1 MSARVHA
8 HAVTVS
14 RYPTPSNTGQMRYK
28 ELINSLQN
36 AGKDPSRLIFEDD
49 LTGLN
54 NRRFLLG
61 YFEHNVRGEDDE
73 HLPLSLAL
81 LDIDLFKTVND
92 TYGHDAGDEALV
104 FVAGL
109 LKEVVGQD
117 GYPVRLGGD
126 EFLMLFPATEPEQAV
141 AQARRLQQF
150 TKERPLDLSG
160 GKGTIYISL
169 SIGIASAPA
178 DARNGS
184 DLMRQADIALY
195 MSKKQGRNRVSI
207 AREADPEETA
217 PKVALHRLDDAAIA
231 GRNAELQAVSE
242 ALEALSRG
250 ESSVLLIEGT
260 PGMGKTTV
268 IEAIRRSVAINPAFS
283 VVKVSGQ
290 RQEEFRPYYLAGL
303 VVRSLMSERAGKGAA
318 ALDTLDARELHY
330 LGQVLPSLDDG
341 DATVDADQQRR
352 RQGIFDTLVKLTT
365 TLLDGK
371 PLALLVD
378 DLQYADEG
386 TLVLLKVLTERAAA
400 PIFVCGAANDTLGS
414 GPDETAPPWERFFET
429 TGAELCV
436 SRRRLQPLDAND
448 IRLHLSSVYPGIDLP
463 LGFEDQLQRTT
474 SGNPLFLSEVL
485 RMLVLDGK
493 LSLAGQCWTVEPLEP
508 GYLPRSLEEIVNRK
522 IASLDE
528 RGRNILEQISALGED
543 VALSVVTGATNAPE
557 SEVLEFLNRARSLG
571 LLRTDFQNK
580 DESVRFLGEG
590 VREIVYR
597 SIPLERRQELH
608 AHLGA
613 YQEALHQQ
621 RLDPSASIVAHH
633 FKRAAD
639 AAKASRY
646 DHIHDLQAATF
657 DRDEAEHYSA
667 EHLAQ
672 QEEASREEKLSAA
685 ALAQLP
691 NLVRAVVTAVRSVT
705 LYPLDSQTVQ
715 KAYQEAFE
723 AAVAALEFAEHVEIS
738 RSQGLL
744 VANGH
749 KVDVSDFRLRARAY
763 LELLDRAD
771 LEGVDFRRGLFA
783 SEVRALLTQLGQVKL
798 ELVDENYWAAFAAE
812 QGLEHIVF
820 HQRRYSGVRRR
831 RARSRRAPAAAG
843 WELGSEERSLVS
855 DTLRAIL
862 GAANSV
868 KLYPIGSLHV
878 SSAIDRLHEALSKV
892 VTLRPAL
899 TLASTEGTLLVN
911 GAKAPV
917 TGAEGLSESVLAL
930 FSASDIQSLTFLATY
945 TRDEILIFVEAL
957 KNLPAFVEPSFW
969 ETLAQE
975 RNLQGLVFNG
985 YYPALVA
992 SVLATVESDPDEPEA
1007 AARALSNRPAEVLV
1021 ETLPTVGKDLLAKG
1035 ELALLRKVV
1044 RRVFTYYG
1052 AHGVPEREEVMR
1064 SCRALL
1070 DASGQAAQHQFS
1082 AVAVDHVLKAFRQEE
1097 DDQALGAL
1105 ATLLYQMTDSLLH
1118 FSDFTRA
1125 GRIFAEIRDRRRH
1138 LIKARRTTGP
1148 GFAVLNRAVDAAT
1161 QALLM
1166 AEFQSKD
1173 SERQEKAA
1181 LVLESLG
1188 TPSISVLVEV
1198 IKQEKDLRTR
1208 QLAAVLLSR
1217 MGRDA
1222 ANRLKQEVVLEVTSE
1237 QRLRILEVIDIVTRD
1252 LKMEL
1257 MLCLSDVNAGVR
1269 RAAFR
1274 LSERLK
1280 DQPVLEV
1287 LVDLAR
1293 NQGIGAAKGA
1303 IRSLATSPGAASA
1316 LVSTLEGTKDP
1327 EKAIAC
1333 AQALARLGDPV
1344 AVPALKS
1351 VLRSRTFPVFG
1362 KPRWAGQ
1369 VRATAAFAL
1378 ACIGGDRAQAVLKQ
1392 VANDPDPRVRQIALH
1407 GAASAPG
1414 RAALNDFDQIDVGDT
1429 DGDVCEG

>member
-1 MSARVHA
+1 MLARVHA
-8 HAVTVS
+8 DAVTAS
-14 RYPTPSNTGQMRYK
+14 RYPTPSDRGQMRYH
-28 ELINSLQN
+28 ELINSLHN

-61 YFEHNVRGEDDE
+61 YFEHTVQWEADE
-73 HLPLSLAL
+73 HFPLSLAL
-81 LDIDLFKTVND
+81 LDIDLFKSIND

-109 LKEVVGQD
+109 LKEVAGHD

-126 EFLMLFPATEPEQAV
+126 EFMMLFPATDLEQAV
-141 AQARRLQQF
+141 AHARRLQQF
-150 TKERPLDLSG
+150 TRERPLDLSG
-160 GKGTIYISL
+160 RKGSIRISL
-169 SIGIASAPA
+169 SIGVASAPA
-178 DARNGS
+178 DATNGNA
-184 DLMRQADIALY
+184 LIRQADIALY
-195 MSKKQGRNRVSI
+195 VSKKRGRNRVSL
-207 AREADPEETA
+207 ANEAEPEETA
-217 PKVALHRLDDAAIA
+217 PKVALDRLEDAAVA
-231 GRNAELQAVSE
+231 GRRDEVQAVSA
-242 ALEALSRG
+242 ALDALSRG
-250 ESSVLLIEGT
+250 ESSVLLIEGS

-268 IEAIRRSVAINPAFS
+268 IEAIRQSVAVNPAFS
-283 VVKVSGQ
+283 VVKISGR

-303 VVRSLMSERAGKGAA
+303 LVRSLMSQRAGKAAA

-352 RQGIFDTLVKLTT
+352 RQGIFDTLVKFTT

-386 TLVLLKVLTERAAA
+386 TLVLLKVLTERASP
-400 PIFVCGAANDTLGS
+400 PIFVCGAANDTLG
-414 GPDETAPPWERFFET
+414 GPDETAPPWERFFQT

-436 SRRRLQPLDAND
+436 ARRRLRPLDAND

-463 LGFEDQLQRTT
+463 PGFDAELQRTT

-493 LSLAGQCWTVEPLEP
+493 LSLAGQRWTVEPLEP
-508 GYLPRSLEEIVNRK
+508 GYLPRSLEEIVNRR

-528 RGRNILEQISALGED
+528 RGRNLLEQISALGED
-543 VALSVVTGATNAPE
+543 VALSVVTGATNVSE
-557 SEVLEFLNRARSLG
+557 NEVLEFLNRARSLG

-580 DESVRFLGEG
+580 DESMRFLGEA

-597 SIPLERRQELH
+597 SIPPERRQELH

-621 RLDPSASIVAHH
+621 RLDPSASVVAYH

-639 AAKASRY
+639 AEKASRY

-667 EHLAQ
+667 EHLAPQ

-705 LYPLDSQTVQ
+705 LYPLDSQPVQ

-723 AAVAALEFAEHVEIS
+723 AAVAALEFAEHVEIA
-738 RSQGLL
+738 RSHGVL

-749 KVDVSDFRLRARAY
+749 KMDVSDFRLRARAY

-771 LEGVDFRRGLFA
+771 LEGIDFRRGLVA
-783 SEVRALLTQLGQVKL
+783 SEVGALLTQLGQVKL
-798 ELVDENYWAAFAAE
+798 ELVDENYWATFAAE
-812 QGLEHIVF
+812 QGFEYIVF

-831 RARSRRAPAAAG
+831 RARSRRASAAG
-843 WELGSEERSLVS
+843 MELGPEERSLVPEI
-855 DTLRAIL
+855 LRAIL

-868 KLYPIGSLHV
+868 KLYPLGSSQV
-878 SSAIDRLHEALSKV
+878 SSAIDQLHEALSKV
-892 VTLRPAL
+892 VTLRPAM
-899 TLASTEGTLLVN
+899 TLASTDGTLLVN
-911 GAKAPV
+911 GAKAPSS
-917 TGAEGLSESVLAL
+917 GSEALSESVLTL
-930 FSASDIQSLTFLATY
+930 FSASEIQSLTFLATY
-945 TRDEILIFVEAL
+945 TRDEIVIFLEAL
-957 KNLPAFVEPSFW
+957 KSLPAFVEPSFW
-969 ETLAQE
+969 ETLARE
-975 RNLQGLVFNG
+975 RDLQGLVFNG
-985 YYPALVA
+985 YYPTLVA
-992 SVLATVESDPDEPEA
+992 SVLATVERDPEEPEA
-1007 AARALSNRPAEVLV
+1007 AARALFNRPAEVLV

-1052 AHGVPEREEVMR
+1052 ALDVREREEVVR

-1070 DASGQAAQHQFS
+1070 DTSGQAAQHQFS
-1082 AVAVDHVLKAFRQEE
+1082 AVAVDHALKAFRQEE

-1125 GRIFAEIRDRRRH
+1125 GRIFAEIRDRRRD
-1138 LIKARRTTGP
+1138 LIKARRGMGP

-1173 SERQEKAA
+1173 PERQEKAV
-1181 LVLESLG
+1181 LVLESVG

-1217 MGRDA
+1217 MGGDA
-1222 ANRLKQEVVLEVTSE
+1222 AARLKQEVVLEVTSE

-1252 LKMEL
+1252 LKTEL

-1303 IRSLATSPGAASA
+1303 IRSLATSPGGASA
-1316 LVSTLEGTKDP
+1316 IVSTLQGTNDP

-1333 AQALARLGDPV
+1333 AQALARLRDPV
-1344 AVPALKS
+1344 AVPALTS
-1351 VLRSRTFPVFG
+1351 VLTSRKFPVFG
-1362 KPRWAGQ
+1362 RPRWAGQ

-1378 ACIGGDRAQAVLKQ
+1378 ACIGGDGAQAVLKK
-1392 VANDPDPRVRQIALH
+1392 VASDPDPRVRQIALH
-1407 GAASAPG
+1407 GVATGPG
-1414 RAALNDFDQIDVGDT
+1414 HAALIDNPDEEVAGDS
-1429 DGDVCEG
+1429 DSDVREA